1 MKSSHLPEI
10 DTLSLKEQVAQMI
23 VVRASGYLFD
33 HEIKYPQWEPP
44 AAKLQHLISDLGVG
58 GVILLGGSAAELA
71 LRSQQL
77 QSWAKIPL
85 LVAADIEEGVGQR
98 FSSATWFPPPM
109 AIGAVAE
116 KNLDRALHYAEQM
129 GATIAQEA
137 LAVGIN
143 WILAPVV
150 DVNNNPDNPVINI
163 RAFGE
168 NPEIVSQLGAAFIKG
183 AKNYPALT
191 TAKHFPGHGDT
202 AVDSHL
208 ELPLIP
214 HSEERLAEVELA
226 PFASAIATGVDA
238 VMSAHLLIP
247 AWDEHLPATL
257 SHKILTEQLRH
268 KLGFDGLIV
277 TDALVMGAITS
288 RYGAEETAIL
298 ALEAGVDIL
307 LMPVDAEAAIQ
318 AICNAVTSGRIPQE
332 RIRAS
337 VERIWQAKRKVFGE
351 QGSRGAGEQGSR
363 GAGEQGSRG
372 AGEKKFLTQNSKL
385 KTQNFPSPLH
395 QIAQPDAFEMVENIL
410 RDSNQVFGSLPLQ
423 TEKLINLRNLIL
435 VDDLL
440 DCKYLSRQAPAV
452 TIPQQLGY
460 RTQLG
465 DSRSNL
471 PVASSGEAL
480 QPTLLQIFL
489 RGNPF
494 RGSAGLTQ
502 VVEDWFKTLLTN
514 GELQALVI
522 YGSPYIKN
530 QFLPF
535 LPAEIPCVCSFG
547 QIPAAQE
554 IALRLLFANYLPMR

>member
-1 MKSSHLPEI
+1 MKSSYLPEI
-10 DTLSLKEQVAQMI
+10 DTLSLKEQIAQMI

-116 KNLDRALHYAEQM
+116 KNLHQALHYAEQM
-129 GATIAQEA
+129 GAIIAQEA

-168 NPEIVSQLGAAFIKG
+168 TPEIVSQLAAAFIKG
-183 AKNYPALT
+183 AKSYPALT

-214 HSEERLAEVELA
+214 HSEERLAEVELV
-226 PFASAIATGVDA
+226 PFVSAIATGVDT

-268 KLGFDGLIV
+268 RLGFEGLIV

-288 RYGAEETAIL
+288 RYGAEETAVL
-298 ALEAGVDIL
+298 AVEAGVDIL
-307 LMPVDAEAAIQ
+307 LMPVDAEAAIE
-318 AICNAVTSGRIPQE
+318 AISNAVTDGRIPAQ

-337 VERIWQAKRKVFGE
+337 VERIWQAKEKVFG
-351 QGSRGAGEQGSR
+351 RWGEN
-363 GAGEQGSRG
+363 
-372 AGEKKFLTQNSKL
+372 LKL
-385 KTQNFPSPLH
+385 ETLPTPLSPHSPTSSSQSPVPSPFY
-395 QIAQPDAFEMVENIL
+395 QIAQPDAFETVENIL

-547 QIPAAQE
+547 QIPSAQK
-554 IALRLLFANYLPMR
+554 IALRLLFANYPSMR

>member
-1 MKSSHLPEI
+1 MKSSVLPEI
-10 DTLSLKEQVAQMI
+10 DTLSLPEQVAQTI

-44 AAKLQHLISDLGVG
+44 AAKLQHLIADLGVG
-58 GVILLGGSAAELA
+58 GVILLGGSATELS

-109 AIGAVAE
+109 ALSAVAQ
-116 KNLDRALHYAEQM
+116 KNLDRALLYAAQM
-129 GATIAQEA
+129 GAIIAQEA

-168 NPEIVSQLGAAFIKG
+168 TPELVSQLSAAFIKG

-191 TAKHFPGHGDT
+191 VAKHFPGHGDT

-208 ELPLIP
+208 ELPMIP
-214 HSEERLAEVELA
+214 HNEARLAEIELA
-226 PFASAIATGVDA
+226 PFVSAIATGVDA

-247 AWDEHLPATL
+247 AWDEKLPATL
-257 SHKILTEQLRH
+257 SRKILTEQLRH
-268 KLGFDGLIV
+268 KLGFTGLIV

-288 RYGAEETAIL
+288 RYGAEETAVL
-298 ALEAGVDIL
+298 AVEAGADIL
-307 LMPVDAEAAIQ
+307 LMPLDTESAIS
-318 AICNAVTSGRIPQE
+318 AICDAVTSGRIPQE

-337 VERIWQAKRKVFGE
+337 VERIWQAKEKVLGRWGDE
-351 QGSRGAGEQGSR
+351 E
-363 GAGEQGSRG
+363 
-372 AGEKKFLTQNSKL
+372 GEKSSLSLSPYPPTSDSQSPV
-385 KTQNFPSPLH
+385 PSPLY
-395 QIAQPDAFEMVENIL
+395 QIAQPAAFETVDNIL
-410 RDSNQVFGSLPLQ
+410 RDSTQVFGSLPLK
-423 TEKLINLRNLIL
+423 TENLINLRNLIL

-460 RTQLG
+460 RTQLA
-465 DSRSNL
+465 DSRSNS
-471 PVASSGEAL
+471 PVIRSNTGL

-502 VVEDWFKTLLTN
+502 AVEDWFNTLLNN

-522 YGSPYIKN
+522 YGSPYLKN

-535 LPAEIPCVCSFG
+535 LPSEIPCVCSFG
-547 QIPAAQE
+547 QIPAAQA
-554 IALRLLFANYLPMR
+554 IALKLLFTNDPAIK

>member
-1 MKSSHLPEI
+1 M
-10 DTLSLKEQVAQMI
+10 V

-33 HEIKYPQWEPP
+33 HEIKYPQWESP

-109 AIGAVAE
+109 AIGAVAQ
-116 KNLDRALHYAEQM
+116 KNLDQALLYAEQM
-129 GATIAQEA
+129 GAIIAQEA

-168 NPEIVSQLGAAFIKG
+168 TPEIVSQLTAAFIKG

-214 HSEERLAEVELA
+214 HTEERLAEIELA

-268 KLGFDGLIV
+268 KLQFEGLIV

-288 RYGAEETAIL
+288 RYGAEETAVL
-298 ALEAGVDIL
+298 AVEAGVDIL
-307 LMPVDAEAAIQ
+307 LMPVDAETAIE
-318 AICNAVTSGRIPQE
+318 AICDAVTSGRIPPE

-337 VERIWQAKRKVFGE
+337 VERIWQAKGKVFE
-351 QGSRGAGEQGSR
+351 EHRSTGAQEHRST
-363 GAGEQGSRG
+363 GAES
-372 AGEKKFLTQNSKL
+372 QNSPCPL
-385 KTQNFPSPLH
+385 VPLSPCPQVPSSFY
-395 QIAQPDAFEMVENIL
+395 QIAQPASFETVDRIL
-410 RDSNQVFGSLPLQ
+410 RDSTQAFGSLPLRQ
-423 TEKLINLRNLIL
+423 EKLINSRNLIL

-471 PVASSGEAL
+471 PIIPSGEAL
-480 QPTLLQIFL
+480 QPTLLQIFI

-522 YGSPYIKN
+522 YGSPYLKN

-535 LPAEIPCVCSFG
+535 LPPEIPCISTFG
-547 QIPAAQE
+547 QIPTAQA
-554 IALRLLFANYLPMR
+554 IALEILFANNPSTR

>member
-1 MKSSHLPEI
+1 MKSSQLPEI
-10 DTLSLKEQVAQMI
+10 DSLSLREQVAQTI

-33 HEIKYPQWEPP
+33 HEIKYPQWEPR
-44 AAKLQHLISDLGVG
+44 AAFLQHLISDLGVG
-58 GVILLGGSAAELA
+58 GVILLGGSAAELS

-98 FSSATWFPPPM
+98 FSTATWFPPPM
-109 AIGAVAE
+109 ALSAVAQ
-116 KNLDRALHYAEQM
+116 KNLDRALLYAEQM
-129 GATIAQEA
+129 GAIIAQEA

-143 WILAPVV
+143 WVLAPVV

-168 NPEIVSQLGAAFIKG
+168 TPEIVAQLSAAFIKG

-191 TAKHFPGHGDT
+191 VAKHFPGHGDT
-202 AVDSHL
+202 SVDSHL

-214 HSEERLAEVELA
+214 HSEERLAEIELA
-226 PFASAIATGVDA
+226 PFVSAIATGVDA

-247 AWDEHLPATL
+247 AWDENLPATL

-268 KLGFDGLIV
+268 KLGFAGLIV
-277 TDALVMGAITS
+277 TDALVMGAITN
-288 RYGAEETAIL
+288 RYGAEETAVL
-298 ALEAGVDIL
+298 AVEAGVDIL
-307 LMPVDAEAAIQ
+307 LMPQDAEAAIG
-318 AICNAVTSGRIPQE
+318 AICDAVTSGRIPPE

-337 VERIWQAKRKVFGE
+337 VERIWQAKEKVFGSRGAGE
-351 QGSRGAGEQGSR
+351 QRSRGAGEQGSR

-372 AGEKKFLTQNSKL
+372 AGEFFPNPYPLT
-385 KTQNFPSPLH
+385 PSPLY
-395 QIAQPDAFEMVENIL
+395 QIAQPAAFETVDKIL
-410 RDSNQVFGSLPLQ
+410 RDSTQAFGVLPLRL
-423 TEKLINLRNLIL
+423 EKLINLRNLIL

-471 PVASSGEAL
+471 PVTPSGEV
-480 QPTLLQIFL
+480 QPTLLQIFI

-522 YGSPYIKN
+522 YGSPYLKN

-535 LPAEIPCVCSFG
+535 LPPEIPCISSFG
-547 QIPAAQE
+547 QIPAAQA
-554 IALRLLFANYLPMR
+554 IALQLLFPHNPAMK

>member
-1 MKSSHLPEI
+1 
-10 DTLSLKEQVAQMI
+10 MI

-44 AAKLQHLISDLGVG
+44 AAKLQHLIADLGVG
-58 GVILLGGSAAELA
+58 GVILLGGSAAELS

-109 AIGAVAE
+109 ALSAVAQ
-116 KNLDRALHYAEQM
+116 KNLDRALFYSEQM
-129 GATIAQEA
+129 GAIIAQEA

-168 NPEIVSQLGAAFIKG
+168 TPAIVSQLSAAFIKG

-208 ELPLIP
+208 ELPMIP
-214 HSEERLAEVELA
+214 HTEERLAEIELA
-226 PFASAIATGVDA
+226 PFVSAIATGVDS

-247 AWDEHLPATL
+247 AWDENLPATL
-257 SHKILTEQLRH
+257 SHQILTEQLRH
-268 KLGFDGLIV
+268 KLGFTGLIV

-288 RYGAEETAIL
+288 RYGAEETAVL
-298 ALEAGVDIL
+298 AVEAGADIL
-307 LMPVDAEAAIQ
+307 LMPVDAETAIQ
-318 AICNAVTSGRIPQE
+318 AICDAVTSGRISQE

-337 VERIWQAKRKVFGE
+337 VKRIWQAKGKVFRE
-351 QGSRGAGEQGSR
+351 QGSRGVPACAP
-363 GAGEQGSRG
+363 GAGGTREIS
-372 AGEKKFLTQNSKL
+372 LTQNSKL
-385 KTQNFPSPLH
+385 SQSSVPSPQSPVPSPLS
-395 QIAQPDAFEMVENIL
+395 QIAQPGTFEVVENIL
-410 RDSNQVFGSLPLQ
+410 RDSTQVFGSLPLRA
-423 TEKLINLRNLIL
+423 EKLINLRNLIL

-465 DSRSNL
+465 DSRSNS
-471 PVASSGEAL
+471 PVTPSNTAL
-480 QPTLLQIFL
+480 QATLLQIFL
-489 RGNPF
+489 RG
-494 RGSAGLTQ
+494 
-502 VVEDWFKTLLTN
+502 
-514 GELQALVI
+514 
-522 YGSPYIKN
+522 
-530 QFLPF
+530 
-535 LPAEIPCVCSFG
+535 
-547 QIPAAQE
+547 
-554 IALRLLFANYLPMR
+554 

>member
-1 MKSSHLPEI
+1 LKSSQLPEI
-10 DTLSLKEQVAQMI
+10 DTLSLTEQVAQMV

-33 HEIKYPQWEPP
+33 HEIKYPQWEPR
-44 AAKLQHLISDLGVG
+44 AAFLQHLISDLGVG
-58 GVILLGGSAAELA
+58 GVILLGGSAAELSWRA
-71 LRSQQL
+71 QQL

-109 AIGAVAE
+109 ALSAVAQ
-116 KNLDRALHYAEQM
+116 KNLDQALLYAQQI
-129 GATIAQEA
+129 GAIIAREA

-168 NPEIVSQLGAAFIKG
+168 TPEIVSQLTAAFIQG
-183 AKNYPALT
+183 AKTYPALT
-191 TAKHFPGHGDT
+191 VAKHFPGHGDT
-202 AVDSHL
+202 SVDSHL
-208 ELPLIP
+208 ELPMIP
-214 HSEERLAEVELA
+214 HSEARLAEVELA
-226 PFASAIATGVDA
+226 PFVSAIATGVDA

-247 AWDEHLPATL
+247 AWDENLPATL

-268 KLGFDGLIV
+268 KLQFEGLIV
-277 TDALVMGAITS
+277 TDALVMGAITN
-288 RYGAEETAIL
+288 RYGAQETAVL
-298 ALEAGVDIL
+298 AVEAGVDIL
-307 LMPVDAEAAIQ
+307 LMPQDAEAAIG
-318 AICNAVTSGRIPQE
+318 AICDAVTSGRIPPE

-337 VERIWQAKRKVFGE
+337 VERIWQAKGKVFGE
-351 QGSRGAGEQGSR
+351 QGCRGALEQGSSSLPPTPYPLTPNP
-363 GAGEQGSRG
+363 QSRV
-372 AGEKKFLTQNSKL
+372 
-385 KTQNFPSPLH
+385 PSPLF
-395 QIAQPDAFEMVENIL
+395 QIAQPAAFETVDNIL
-410 RDSNQVFGSLPLQ
+410 RDSTQAFGSLPLRP
-423 TEKLINLRNLIL
+423 EKLINLRNLIL

-465 DSRSNL
+465 DSRSNS
-471 PVASSGEAL
+471 PVISSGETK
-480 QPTLLQIFL
+480 QPTLLQIFI

-522 YGSPYIKN
+522 YGSPYLKN

-535 LPAEIPCVCSFG
+535 LPPEIPCISSFG
-547 QIPAAQE
+547 QIPAAQA
-554 IALRLLFANYLPMR
+554 IALELLFTTNPSIK